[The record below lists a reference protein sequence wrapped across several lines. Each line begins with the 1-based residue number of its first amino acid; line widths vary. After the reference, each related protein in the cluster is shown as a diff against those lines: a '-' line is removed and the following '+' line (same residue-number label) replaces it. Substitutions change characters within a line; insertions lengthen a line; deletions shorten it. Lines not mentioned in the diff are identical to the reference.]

1 MLQREKMCRCGSPP
15 QGLLRRRRYD
25 RMKDLTGKLGKLI
38 FPDVEEKKSRRIVVQ
53 VIIGLSIA
61 LLSMAGML
69 FYSHQEVRQQQKF
82 QQIKGEEVILP
93 EIPPDMAGEK
103 ETEPVK
109 EKTPEGEN
117 RNGMED
123 LGETDKNTVTFHYDW
138 DSLTEAN
145 GDIKGWLYLPDTPV
159 DLPVVGAS
167 DNDYYLTHDFWK
179 QKKNTGCP
187 FMDKDTGQWD
197 FNRTIYA
204 HNMSRTSEAMFS
216 PLLKFKDGDYFM
228 AHRKLYYTQ
237 CYGGTTEYQIM
248 AVVKYNAGDTGSWD
262 FRTRNHAD
270 MESYNLWMEGLEEH
284 ALYYAEPDHAPA
296 EILTLST
303 CDRSEFGKYGRLVIV
318 AGKCQK

>member
-1 MLQREKMCRCGSPP
+1 
-15 QGLLRRRRYD
+15 
-25 RMKDLTGKLGKLI
+25 MKDLTGKLAKLF
-38 FPDVEEKKSRRIVVQ
+38 FPDVEEKKCRRIVVQ

-69 FYSHQEVRQQQKF
+69 FYSHQEVKQQQKF
-82 QQIKGEEVILP
+82 QQIKGAEVILP
-93 EIPPDMAGEK
+93 EIPPDMPLGMEGEK
-103 ETEPVK
+103 EAEPAE
-109 EKTPEGEN
+109 EKSPEGEN
-117 RNGMED
+117 SVED
-123 LGETDKNTVTFHYDW
+123 MGQADKNTITFPYDW
-138 DSLTEAN
+138 DSLIEAN
-145 GDIKGWLYLPDTPV
+145 GDIKGWLYLPDTPI
-159 DLPVVGAS
+159 DLPVVGTP

-197 FNRTIYA
+197 FNKTIYA
-204 HNMSRTSEAMFS
+204 HNMSRTSAAMFS

-237 CYGGTTEYQIM
+237 CYGETAEYQIM

-270 MESYNLWMEGLEEH
+270 MESYNLWMEQLEEH
-284 ALYYAEPDHAPA
+284 ALYYAEPGHAPM

-303 CDRSEFGKYGRLVIV
+303 CDRSEFGKDGRLVIV
-318 AGKCQK
+318 AGKCQQW

>member
-179 QKKNTGCP
+179 QKKNTGSP

-204 HNMSRTSEAMFS
+204 HNMSRTSDAMFS